1 MIIDFYFK
9 SLGGSLSY
17 KKKTTTTT
25 KKKTKQTNQKKP
37 FHPVPDHFFP

>member
-17 KKKTTTTT
+17 KKK
-25 KKKTKQTNQKKP
+25 KKKKKKP